1 MMNVQDLS
9 RAIHVKVNF
18 VSLIEKPPKQLKKEG
33 VHVGEFGKISKDV
46 LVPVVLSCP
55 VINPS
60 FEKRYIRTLDDNDA
74 ILTPIQLDNIAK
86 LKNPA
91 TVRPDFYNNSS
102 IGKASHCDS
111 LPKGDG
117 ITDDTE
123 AVQNIAEKFNR
134 PTDMVVHHLKD
145 IRNNEVVNLKLDLP
159 EEDIIESKDVS
170 EKLPRIKVGQRF
182 MEDMTDKHLDPMVKK
197 VVRVEERLTDD
208 RFHMLRSKYVRMFDK
223 KTLDKVP
230 LHETEAIKNFWWCKT
245 YMWRSNGKGVINMGY
260 ALYSMDELYS
270 FKKLID
276 EETIAIKMEIMQ
288 WNKRI
293 SNEI

>member
-1 MMNVQDLS
+1 
-9 RAIHVKVNF
+9 
-18 VSLIEKPPKQLKKEG
+18 
-33 VHVGEFGKISKDV
+33 
-46 LVPVVLSCP
+46 
-55 VINPS
+55 
-60 FEKRYIRTLDDNDA
+60 
-74 ILTPIQLDNIAK
+74 
-86 LKNPA
+86 
-91 TVRPDFYNNSS
+91 
-102 IGKASHCDS
+102 
-111 LPKGDG
+111 
-117 ITDDTE
+117 
-123 AVQNIAEKFNR
+123 
-134 PTDMVVHHLKD
+134 MVVHHLKD